1 MNILLYKEYE
11 YKSKNGKMNK
21 FKTMIGIY
29 PDAQCAK
36 FMISKMEPKL
46 LKGEQL
52 GTEETDMP
60 LYPENQKVR
69 EYVIQ
74 DN

>member
-11 YKSKNGKMNK
+11 YKSKNGKMNQ

-29 PDAQCAK
+29 PDVQSAR
-36 FMISKMEPKL
+36 FMASKVEPKL
-46 LKGEQL
+46 LKGEQI
-52 GTEETDMP
+52 GTEETNKP
-60 LYPENQKVR
+60 LYPINQKVR
-69 EYVIQ
+69 EYAIQ